1 MMSWLPA
8 ESKKTAAQSTQAP
21 KAEVVNA

>member
-1 MMSWLPA
+1 MSWLPA
-8 ESKKTAAQSTQAP
+8 EAKKAAAQRSQAP